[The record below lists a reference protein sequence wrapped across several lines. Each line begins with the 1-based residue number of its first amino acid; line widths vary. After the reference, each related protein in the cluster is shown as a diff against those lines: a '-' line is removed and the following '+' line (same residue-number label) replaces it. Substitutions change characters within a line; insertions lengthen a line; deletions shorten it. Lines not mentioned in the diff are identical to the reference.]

1 MRQQAPFRAGGYA
14 EPTDRPTTL
23 LYLPMRIGIFFGGP
37 SRERDVSFAG
47 GRTALANLNKAL
59 FDPVL
64 VFVSGWGRFYIVDPE
79 FLQNTSIRAALP
91 EQDGFSV
98 YDESLE
104 EEDVIPGEQV
114 DPEWFEDYFDLAFLA
129 MHGPDCEDG
138 AIQGL
143 LEWHKMPYTGPGI
156 LGSGLGIN
164 KILQNHLIA
173 LVNGQQK
180 KTATVTRDDW
190 NQADQGAFFA
200 SLVSHLGLPVVV
212 KAPHQGSSIGVAI
225 VRDNDL
231 GTFQKAVGQC
241 FFTTTLNLA
250 DWAAM
255 DEQAKHDYAQRTAT
269 LSSAIGYPLI
279 IENTGDYAMHP
290 ADLIEK
296 LDDEADE
303 DADRIFTLA
312 SVNAED
318 ELLFEE
324 FISGQEFSCGVIQ
337 DDDGLAVALP
347 PTEIYNA
354 EAFDYETKYLNSVA
368 KKRIPVGTSLE
379 NNRAIQVAIE
389 QVFTKLGIN
398 VYSRIDGFLTPEGPS
413 RGDEPG
419 EPQRVLLH
427 DPNTIPGMS
436 PTSLIFKQM
445 AEIGM
450 NLSDSLTYLIRQS
463 LRERIRT
470 GKDTYR
476 LKQMLADLDGRLA
489 ARKSAALPEQVIHF
503 GPTDDDWNRAKME
516 YNAAAA
522 LAETRPQMVYLKSK
536 VENHEVPVHFLFKD
550 TLADLEEAL
559 TTPRHPLLIETEE
572 RARHIT
578 ERYL

>member
-1 MRQQAPFRAGGYA
+1 
-14 EPTDRPTTL
+14 
-23 LYLPMRIGIFFGGP
+23 MRIGIFFGGP

-64 VFVSGWGRFYIVDPE
+64 VFVSGWGRFYIVEPD
-79 FLQNTSIRAALP
+79 FLENESIRAALP
-91 EQDGFSV
+91 VQDGFSV

-104 EEDVIPGEQV
+104 KDDVIPGEQIE
-114 DPEWFEDYFDLAFLA
+114 PEWFEDQFDMAFLA

-173 LVNGQQK
+173 LVNGQEK
-180 KTATVTRDDW
+180 KTATITRDAW
-190 NQADQGAFFA
+190 KQADQGAFFA
-200 SLVSHLGLPVVV
+200 SLVAHLGLPVVV

-225 VRDNDL
+225 VRENDL
-231 GTFQKAVGQC
+231 STFQKAVEQC
-241 FFTTTLNLA
+241 FFTTKLSLGE
-250 DWAAM
+250 WEAM
-255 DEQAKHDYAQRTAT
+255 DEQAKRDYAQRTAT
-269 LSSAIGYPLI
+269 LSAAVGYPLI
-279 IENTGDYAMHP
+279 IEETGDYAMHP

-296 LDDEADE
+296 LDEFADN
-303 DADRIFTLA
+303 AQVRTLTLA

-337 DDDGLAVALP
+337 DDDGVAVALP

-354 EAFDYETKYLNSVA
+354 DAFDYETKYLSSVA

-379 NNRAIQVAIE
+379 NNRAIQVGIE
-389 QVFTKLGIN
+389 QLFTKLGIN
-398 VYSRIDGFLTPEGPS
+398 VYSRIDGFLTHA
-413 RGDEPG
+413 
-419 EPQRVLLH
+419 EPQRILFH

-470 GKDTYR
+470 GKDTFR
-476 LKQMLADLDGRLA
+476 LKQMLADLDARLA
-489 ARKSAALPEQVIHF
+489 ERKTADLPKLNITF
-503 GPTDDDWNRAKME
+503 GPTDDDWVRAKTE
-516 YNAAAA
+516 YNVAAA
-522 LAETRPQMVYLKSK
+522 LGDTRPQLTYLKSK
-536 VENHEVPVHFLFKD
+536 METHEVPVYFLFKD

-559 TTPRHPLLIETEE
+559 ITPRHPLLIETQE

-578 ERYL
+578 ARYVWSA

>member
-1 MRQQAPFRAGGYA
+1 
-14 EPTDRPTTL
+14 
-23 LYLPMRIGIFFGGP
+23 MRIGIFFGGP

-64 VFVSGWGRFYIVDPE
+64 VFVGGWGRFYIVEPE
-79 FLQNTSIRAALP
+79 FLQHESIRDALP
-91 EQDGFSV
+91 KQDGFSV

-104 EEDVIPGEQV
+104 EEDVIPGEPV
-114 DPEWFEDYFDLAFLA
+114 DPEWFEDYFDMAFLA

-156 LGSGLGIN
+156 LGSGLSIN

-173 LVNGQQK
+173 LVNGQEK
-180 KTATVTRDDW
+180 KTATITRDAW
-190 NQADQGAFFA
+190 NMADQDAFFT
-200 SLVSHLGLPVVV
+200 SLVNHLGLPVVV

-225 VRDNDL
+225 VRENDL
-231 GTFQKAVGQC
+231 GTFQRAVGQC
-241 FFTTTLNLA
+241 FFTTTLNLT
-250 DWAAM
+250 DWVAM
-255 DEQAKHDYAQRTAT
+255 DERTKADYAQRTAT
-269 LSSAIGYPLI
+269 LSAAIGYPLI
-279 IENTGDYAMHP
+279 IENTGEYAMHP

-296 LDDEADE
+296 LDDEAEE

-324 FISGQEFSCGVIQ
+324 FITGQEFSCGVIQ
-337 DDDGLAVALP
+337 DDDGMAVALP

-354 EAFDYETKYLNSVA
+354 EAFDYETKYLNNVA

-379 NNRAIQVAIE
+379 NNRAIQVGIE
-389 QVFTKLGIN
+389 QLFTKLGIN
-398 VYSRIDGFLTPEGPS
+398 VYSRIDGFLTPEGPA
-413 RGDEPG
+413 G
-419 EPQRVLLH
+419 EAQRVLFH

-445 AEIGM
+445 AEVGM

-470 GKDTYR
+470 GKDTHR
-476 LKQMLADLDGRLA
+476 LKQMLIDLDARLA
-489 ARKSAALPEQVIHF
+489 ARKTADLPEQVIHF
-503 GPTDDDWNRAKME
+503 GPTDDDWVRAKAD

-536 VENHEVPVHFLFKD
+536 MENHAVPVYFLFKD
-550 TLADLEEAL
+550 TIAELEEAL
-559 TTPRHPLLIETEE
+559 TSPRHPLLTETQE

-578 ERYL
+578 ERYV